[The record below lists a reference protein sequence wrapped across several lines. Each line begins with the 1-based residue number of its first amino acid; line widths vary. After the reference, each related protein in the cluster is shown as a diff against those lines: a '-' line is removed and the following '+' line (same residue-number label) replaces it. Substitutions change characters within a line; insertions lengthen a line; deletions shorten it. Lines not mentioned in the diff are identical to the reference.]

1 MSSFSPPRLVLWFLP
16 LILFGCGGGG
26 VDVAG
31 DMDVVEEP
39 TESFANAMLDLSMA
53 IRVGRQETVRR
64 SFTKELAATA
74 WPVADNAERSDGPWI
89 LHHQWS
95 LVVATTMMAREEF
108 LAGLDEFLAHFR
120 QIEDLRLKVK
130 KSNLDETGSRLEA
143 SLALRLVGRDQSGR
157 REWVRGWVEVSATLR
172 DDGSWQVDR
181 FKITD
186 LDSMV
191 AVRDIFEEVGDAA
204 GLTWTAP
211 AFLNRRGS
219 PFAAYGAAAGDV
231 NRDGLLDLV
240 VASEDRNFLY
250 LNRGDGSFEDVA
262 ESALIRTLSGEVVAP
277 VLFDMDNDGDLDLFF
292 STIGEQTL
300 LENRLVPDGRLEF
313 WDISLESGV
322 SRPAIGF
329 SAVAGDVDGNG
340 FTDVYVASYN
350 RYGEVLP
357 NRWDGATNGTANL
370 LFLNRGG
377 GTFLEA
383 AALRGVADRRW
394 SYAAGLVD
402 IDRDGRLDIYVANDF
417 GGANSLFIN
426 RGDHFEERAAEFG
439 IDDRGYSM
447 GVSFADYDNDGDLDL
462 HVTRMSSTAG
472 RRILARLADGELP
485 ARERLE
491 AMAGGNALY
500 RRTGS
505 GFTEVSKEAGPFSAG
520 WAWGGGFFD
529 FDNDGWEDLFTPNG
543 FISGSRLHDT

>member
-1 MSSFSPPRLVLWFLP
+1 MLWFLP
-16 LILFGCGGGG
+16 VILVSCSGSG

-39 TESFANAMLDLSMA
+39 TESFANTMLDLSVA
-53 IRVGRQETVRR
+53 IRVGRQEDVQR
-64 SFTKELAATA
+64 SFAEKLTATT
-74 WPVADNAERSDGPWI
+74 WPVANDAEQSDGPWI

-95 LVVATTMMAREEF
+95 FVGATTTMTREEF
-108 LAGLDEFLAHFR
+108 LAGLDGFLAHFR
-120 QIEDLRLKVK
+120 HLEDLRLKVK
-130 KSNLDETGSRLEA
+130 KSHLEENDSRLEA
-143 SLALRLVGRDQSGR
+143 SLALRLVGRDQVGR
-157 REWVRGWVEVSATLR
+157 REWVRGWAEVSATLR
-172 DDGSWQVDR
+172 DNGSWQVDR

-191 AVRDIFEEVGDAA
+191 AIREIFEEVGAAA
-204 GLTWTAP
+204 GLAWTAP
-211 AFLNRRGS
+211 AFLGRKGS
-219 PFAAYGAAAGDV
+219 PFAAYGAAAGDL

-240 VASEDRNFLY
+240 VASEGRNFLY
-250 LNRGDGSFEDVA
+250 LNGGDGSFEEVA
-262 ESALIRTLSGEVVAP
+262 ESALIQTLGGEVVAP

-300 LENRLVPDGRLEF
+300 LENRLEPDGRLEF
-313 WDISLESGV
+313 WDISLESGIN
-322 SRPAIGF
+322 RPAIGF

-340 FTDVYVASYN
+340 FADLYVASYN

-370 LFLNRGG
+370 LFLNRGD

-383 AALRGVADRRW
+383 AALRGVADDRW
-394 SYAAGLVD
+394 SYAAGLIDV
-402 IDRDGRLDIYVANDF
+402 DRDGRLDIYVANDF

-426 RGDHFEERAAEFG
+426 RGGHFEEQAAEFG

-472 RRILARLADGELP
+472 RRILVRLAEDELP

-491 AMAGGNALY
+491 AMAVGNALY
-500 RRTGS
+500 RRTGN
-505 GFTEVSKEAGPFSAG
+505 GFNEVSDDVGPFSSG